1 MNLPVTCA
9 KVWALSY
16 LTDGGNEQIQMV
28 RNTWREI
35 QLHELSFFRFDDVY
49 ELVLVFRDGKTGQS
63 RDASFKKSVANFF
76 YENGILCLDL
86 LEDAVNE
93 LHKSLSMKKKES

>member
-1 MNLPVTCA
+1 MNINAVLIDLPVNLPVTCA

-35 QLHELSFFRFDDVY
+35 QLHELSFFR
-49 ELVLVFRDGKTGQS
+49 
-63 RDASFKKSVANFF
+63 
-76 YENGILCLDL
+76 
-86 LEDAVNE
+86 
-93 LHKSLSMKKKES
+93 